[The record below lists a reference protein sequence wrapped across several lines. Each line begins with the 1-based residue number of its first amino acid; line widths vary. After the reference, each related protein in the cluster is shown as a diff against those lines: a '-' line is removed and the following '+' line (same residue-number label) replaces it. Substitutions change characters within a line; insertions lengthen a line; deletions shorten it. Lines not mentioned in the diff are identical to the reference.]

1 MNRHLAKALTF
12 FLPDK
17 EILSHEPL
25 GDGNVNDTWLIKA
38 HPREAF
44 VLQRLNPHVFRHPE
58 IVQNNLFK
66 VCCHLEE
73 ALANNHTNFIP
84 LRLLTNPQ
92 GQRSYIADDNACWR
106 LLSYIGNSRTINCVR
121 NPDEARETG
130 RTLGF
135 FHTLLSSLD
144 SSSLA
149 DPLPGF
155 HCTPLYLDTYDRIAA
170 HPEQPESED
179 CLLFIQ
185 GRRHKI
191 SLLENARK
199 QGILRQ
205 QVIHSDP
212 KIANFLFA
220 GNSNNVISLIDL
232 DTVKPGLLLHDIGD
246 WLRSCCNPSGEDIQD
261 QKNDTITFNPLLFSA
276 ALSGY
281 LENGCSLLTPADGEL
296 LIDSVWL
303 ISFELGLRFYSDY
316 INGNQYFKVSSPR
329 HNLFRARR
337 QFALVQSIEEQYSV
351 LKKTCSTL
359 LAACWAT

>member
-1 MNRHLAKALTF
+1 MKHHLAEALTF

-25 GDGNVNDTWLIKA
+25 GDGNVNDTWLIQDQ
-38 HPREAF
+38 PGESF
-44 VLQRLNPHVFRHPE
+44 VLQRLNPNVFRHPE
-58 IVQNNLFK
+58 IVQDNLFK
-66 VCCHLEE
+66 VCCHIEK
-73 ALANNHTNFIP
+73 ALAGNHTNFIP

-92 GQRSYIADDNACWR
+92 GQTSYIAADNACWR
-106 LLSYIGNSRTINCVR
+106 LLSYIGNSRTVNRVR
-121 NPDEARETG
+121 SLDQARETG

-135 FHTLLSSLD
+135 FHTLLTSLD
-144 SSSLA
+144 ASSLA

-155 HCTPLYLDTYDRIAA
+155 HCTQLYLDTYDRIAA
-170 HPEQPESED
+170 HPKQPESED
-179 CLLFIQ
+179 CRLFIQ
-185 GRRHKI
+185 GRCHKI

-199 QGILRQ
+199 QETLRE

-232 DTVKPGLLLHDIGD
+232 DTVRPGLLLHDIGD
-246 WLRSCCNPSGEDIQD
+246 WLRSCCNPSGEDLQG
-261 QKNDTITFNPLLFSA
+261 QKNDAVTFDPLLFSA

-281 LENGCSLLTPADGEL
+281 LEHGCSLLTPADGEL

-316 INGNQYFKVSSPR
+316 INGNRYFKVSSPG

-359 LAACWAT
+359 LAAYSS